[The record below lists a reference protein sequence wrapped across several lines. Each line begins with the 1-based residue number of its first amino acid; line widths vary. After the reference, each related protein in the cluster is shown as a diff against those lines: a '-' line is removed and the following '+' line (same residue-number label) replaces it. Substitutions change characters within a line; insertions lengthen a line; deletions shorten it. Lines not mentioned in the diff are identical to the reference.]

1 MNKKGVAMFGYDTKE
16 EVLRLDLERDVYAYP
31 PDRKR
36 IIEMVNA
43 QGSAEY
49 EVVVKKKG
57 GEEMIAYCSLTAV
70 RDVTSKITSYRGI
83 IRDITDLKKADEALR
98 ESENKFR
105 SLVEQASEMLF
116 LHDKSGRIVDV
127 NQATVS
133 QTGYTR
139 KELLSMQVFDIDP
152 DATDR
157 DDKARFW
164 SALKPGDKP
173 VTLEVSHRRK
183 DGSIYAG
190 EMTISKIS
198 LKGAEY
204 IMAMGRDI
212 TERKR
217 AEEALRT
224 SEEKYRTVVEE
235 SFDGIFIRKGM
246 VITFANARLH
256 EMLGYDQGELRGL
269 DHWLIYHPDYQELSR
284 SRSQARLRGE
294 SAIPRYEVELLRKD
308 GTSFPGE
315 VNAKVIFFEN
325 EPGVQVWV
333 RDLTQQKLLEKRLI
347 EAQKMEAVGTL
358 AGGIAHDFNNIL
370 QIVSGHAELLEMELA
385 QKGMRFSEMDAIRHA
400 SHRGADL
407 VKQILTFSRRVE
419 SKLEV
424 INLNEDVKNVERLL
438 YRTIPKMID
447 IEMNLED
454 ELKHIQADS
463 TQVEQVLLN
472 LAVNAKD
479 AMPKGGNLTITTQNV
494 NVEGQH
500 CEVCGEHF
508 SGQYVLLTVSDTG
521 ARHQRRGRKSYFRA
535 LLYHKGTRRWHGTRI
550 VHGVGHREATR
561 RTHQL

>member
-1 MNKKGVAMFGYDTKE
+1 
-16 EVLRLDLERDVYAYP
+16 
-31 PDRKR
+31 
-36 IIEMVNA
+36 
-43 QGSAEY
+43 
-49 EVVVKKKG
+49 
-57 GEEMIAYCSLTAV
+57 
-70 RDVTSKITSYRGI
+70 
-83 IRDITDLKKADEALR
+83 
-98 ESENKFR
+98 
-105 SLVEQASEMLF
+105 
-116 LHDKSGRIVDV
+116 
-127 NQATVS
+127 
-133 QTGYTR
+133 
-139 KELLSMQVFDIDP
+139 
-152 DATDR
+152 
-157 DDKARFW
+157 
-164 SALKPGDKP
+164 
-173 VTLEVSHRRK
+173 
-183 DGSIYAG
+183 
-190 EMTISKIS
+190 MTISKIS

-217 AEEALRT
+217 AEEALRE
-224 SEEKYRTVVEE
+224 SEGKYRTVVEE
-235 SFDGIFIRKGM
+235 SFDGIFIRKGT
-246 VITFANARLH
+246 VIAFANARLH

-284 SRSQARLRGE
+284 SRSQERLRGE

-370 QIVSGHAELLEMELA
+370 QVVSGNAELLEMELA

-438 YRTIPKMID
+438 YRTIPKMIH
-447 IEMNLED
+447 IEMKLED

-494 NVEGQH
+494 NVEGRH

-508 SGQYVLLTVSDTG
+508 SRQYVLLTVSDTG
-521 ARHQRRGRKSYFRA
+521 HGISEEVSSHIFEPFFTTKGPGEGTGLGLSTVLGIVKLHGGHISCQSEVG
-535 LLYHKGTRRWHGTRI
+535 KGTAFLIYFPVAETAVPDRESKRDDTEALGGSEKILVVDDEELISDLAKRI
-550 VHGVGHREATR
+550 LEKAGYSVITASSGKEALRVYSQNEADIDLVLLDLIMPEMGGEDCLRGLLKINPQVKALIASGFAVKGDTKAFLNEEAKGRVAKPFNMRELLR
-561 RTHQL
+561 SVRHVLDCV